1 VVYGQDFLPD
11 IRHHVVSLDLSETAD
26 RPAVEPGMEVSV
38 AYQPIQFIINDI
50 NRNRRMAFLGKYIS
64 DVIGAVR
71 SLLKGMR
78 LTGYYFTHHKEIIT
92 QQYPDNKETMKLPER
107 FRGEVVMPHDEKNE
121 HACTG
126 CTACELACPNGTIKI
141 ITKFD
146 VTPEG
151 KKKKALDTFIYHLEL
166 CTMCNLCIEACP
178 TDAIKM
184 AQNFEHS
191 VYDRSKLTKKLNN
204 PGSKIREGVE

>member
-1 VVYGQDFLPD
+1 MFLTD
-11 IRHHVVSLDLSETAD
+11 
-26 RPAVEPGMEVSV
+26 
-38 AYQPIQFIINDI
+38 
-50 NRNRRMAFLGKYIS
+50 YIS
-64 DVIGAVR
+64 DVFNATK

-78 LTGYYFTHHKEIIT
+78 RTGYYFTHRKEIIT
-92 QQYPDNKETMKLPER
+92 QQYADVKQTLPER
-107 FRGEVVMPHDEKNE
+107 FRGEVVMPHDENNE

-146 VTPEG
+146 ITPDG

-166 CTMCNLCIEACP
+166 CTMCNLCVEACP
-178 TDAIKM
+178 TNAIKM
-184 AQNFEHS
+184 AQTFEHS
-191 VYDRSKLTKKLNN
+191 VYDRSQLTKKLNK

>member
-1 VVYGQDFLPD
+1 MFLK
-11 IRHHVVSLDLSETAD
+11 E
-26 RPAVEPGMEVSV
+26 
-38 AYQPIQFIINDI
+38 
-50 NRNRRMAFLGKYIS
+50 YIS
-64 DVIGAVR
+64 DVYQGVR

-78 LTGYYFTHHKEIIT
+78 KTGYYFVHPSEIIT
-92 QQYPDNKETMKLPER
+92 QQYTDNREQLHLPER
-107 FRGEVVMPHDEKNE
+107 FRGEVVMTHDENNE

-146 VTPEG
+146 VSPEG
-151 KKKKALDTFIYHLEL
+151 KKKKAIDTFIYHLEL

-184 AQNFEHS
+184 AQTFEHS
-191 VYDRSKLTKKLNN
+191 VFNRDQLTKKLNLPN
-204 PGSKIREGVE
+204 SKIREGVE